1 MALYLTSICAF
12 LWAGM
17 ILGISFFESWVKF
30 KTPTLDKVMGLKV
43 GRTVF
48 FYFHQL
54 QMGWF
59 ALLIILTFL
68 SGPTR
73 IEILSL
79 AILFCILLLQT
90 YWIFPILSKR
100 VDELARGK
108 ILPHSRAHNLYGVG
122 ELIKLFV
129 LFALGIKGYGVLFF

>member
-1 MALYLTSICAF
+1 MPLYLTSICAF

-30 KTPTLDKVMGLKV
+30 KTPALDKVVGLNV

-48 FYFHQL
+48 FYFHRL

-59 ALLIILTFL
+59 VLLIILTLL
-68 SGPTR
+68 SDPTR
-73 IEILSL
+73 IEILFL
-79 AILFCILLLQT
+79 AILFGILMLQT
-90 YWIFPILSKR
+90 YWIFPILSQR

-108 ILPHSRAHNLYGVG
+108 KLPHSCAHGLYGVG
-122 ELIKLFV
+122 ELIKFFV
-129 LFALGIKGYGVLFF
+129 LFALGIEGYGVLFF